1 MGSYLSRKT
10 RLIGLNCEMHQV
22 RKDRGTRMFCLDL
35 IVQPVDIPSR
45 GSEGGEIMKG
55 LELVAIWTFKC

>member
-1 MGSYLSRKT
+1 
-10 RLIGLNCEMHQV
+10 
-22 RKDRGTRMFCLDL
+22 MFCLDL